1 MFCISNAAVRV
12 LKLNTNEVSA
22 YMTRLLTLLSGLFVV
37 LLVAAPLTTTA
48 TEINEQTTKH
58 ETSPEAPAVSVP
70 ILYLT
75 RDYEEP
81 LPLSLVDKI
90 YTDKGLQGAR
100 IGLEENNRTGEF
112 LGQKFSLIVEVVPRD
127 GDIVSRSREHFKLG
141 QKIILADLESADLLA
156 VSTMKYAQDAVLLNI
171 RAGEDNLRQAD
182 CRRNIFHITPSWAMR
197 ADALAQY
204 FVWKKWLRWLL
215 VRGKTKKDIGFAAA
229 LKRAAKRFG
238 IKVVDERTYEFDAG
252 SRRTD
257 TGHQQIQKQMPRL
270 TQSAPRH
277 DAVVVS
283 DVAEAFGDYLM
294 FRTFVPRPVAGTHGL
309 VSVAWHRSYE
319 QYAAMQMQN
328 RFEKKVGRIMTE
340 RDYIA
345 WLAVRAI
352 GEATIRT
359 GKTTAEAVRAYFLS
373 DQFEV
378 AAFKGIGL
386 TFRPWNQQLRQP
398 MLLSSARA
406 LVSMSPQE
414 GFLHKTHLTDTL
426 GIDQPESICQL
437 N

>member
-1 MFCISNAAVRV
+1 MIRPLIALCLFAAFYFAM
-12 LKLNTNEVSA
+12 KPVSA
-22 YMTRLLTLLSGLFVV
+22 L
-37 LLVAAPLTTTA
+37 A
-48 TEINEQTTKH
+48 TENAKTPDLQA
-58 ETSPEAPAVSVP
+58 ETEADKVSIP

-75 RDYEEP
+75 RAYEEP

-90 YTDKGLQGAR
+90 IADKGQQGAR
-100 IGLEENNRTGEF
+100 IALEENNRTGQF
-112 LGQKFSLIVEVVPRD
+112 LGQHFQLILDVVPLN
-127 GDIVSRSREHFKLG
+127 GDMKEAAAKHFKQG
-141 QKIILADLESADLLA
+141 QKIVLADLEPEDLLA
-156 VSTMKYAQDAVLLNI
+156 VADLPESKDAVLLNI
-171 RAGEDNLRQAD
+171 RSGEDHLRQAD
-182 CRRNIFHITPSWAMR
+182 CRKNIFHVAPSWAMR
-197 ADALAQY
+197 ADALGQY
-204 FVWKKWLRWLL
+204 FVWKTWHRWFLI
-215 VRGKTKKDIGFAAA
+215 RGKSKKDIGFAKAI
-229 LKRAAKRFG
+229 KRAAKRFG
-238 IKVVDERTYEFDAG
+238 TKIVEERTYEFDAG

-270 TQSAPRH
+270 TQRAPRH
-277 DAVVVS
+277 DVVVVS
-283 DVAEAFGDYLM
+283 DISEAFGDYLM

-345 WLAVRAI
+345 WLATRAI

-359 GKTTAEAVRAYFLS
+359 GKTSASDVRNYFLS

-386 TFRPWNQQLRQP
+386 NFRPWNQQLRQP
-398 MLLSSARA
+398 ILLSSARA

-426 GIDQPESICQL
+426 GIDEPESVCQL